1 MRMATSDASSIY
13 IRMPAELK
21 TAVDDHAKARGSTVT
36 GAAVDL
42 LGRGLQAVADEKSV
56 ADLQAALSRS
66 VAEKAVAEAE
76 LVTARA
82 QLATLGNF
90 VDRAGQ
96 RVGTCPKCQ
105 QPISG
110 ADLFAASRCQACGQ
124 PLTELLAPKT
134 GGAAGVDQRGLLL
147 FAGAPGARI
156 RSAYLCPKK

>member
-1 MRMATSDASSIY
+1 MASSDASSIY
-13 IRMPAELK
+13 IRMPADLK

-56 ADLQAALSRS
+56 ADLQGALSRS
-66 VAEKAVAEAE
+66 VAEKAAAEAE

-96 RVGTCPKCQ
+96 RVGTCPNCQ

-110 ADLFAASRCQACGQ
+110 ADVFAASRCPACSQ

-134 GGAAGVDQRGLLL
+134 SGAAGIDQRELLL
-147 FAGAPGARI
+147 FAGALGALI
-156 RSAYLCPKK
+156 GVAYLSTKK

>member
-1 MRMATSDASSIY
+1 MTSSDASSIY
-13 IRMPAELK
+13 IRMPADLK
-21 TAVDDHAKARGSTVT
+21 SAVDDHAKARGSTVT

-42 LGRGLQAVADEKSV
+42 LGRGLQAVADERSV

-66 VAEKAVAEAE
+66 VTEKAVVEAE

-96 RVGTCPKCQ
+96 RVGTCPSCR

-110 ADLFAASRCQACGQ
+110 ADVFAASRCPACGQ
-124 PLTELLAPKT
+124 PLTELLAPKANSAT
-134 GGAAGVDQRGLLL
+134 GIDQRELLL
-147 FAGAPGARI
+147 FAGALGALI
-156 RSAYLCPKK
+156 GVAYLSTKK